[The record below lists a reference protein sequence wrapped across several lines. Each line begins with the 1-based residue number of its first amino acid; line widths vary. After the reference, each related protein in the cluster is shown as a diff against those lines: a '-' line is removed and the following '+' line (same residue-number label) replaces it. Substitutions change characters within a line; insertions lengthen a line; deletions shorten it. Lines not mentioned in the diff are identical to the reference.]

1 MDSTRK
7 IKNSILIKFYVMKK
21 SIVSK
26 LSGRFATVSVNNSKR
41 NQEICGQIL
50 NETPSYLLVRD
61 INTKMDCKIK
71 KTSISKIK
79 SGKTLVK
86 V

>member
-1 MDSTRK
+1 
-7 IKNSILIKFYVMKK
+7 MKK

-26 LSGRFATVSVNNSKR
+26 LSGRFATVSIKNNKR
-41 NQEICGQIL
+41 NQEICGQVL
-50 NETPSYLLVRD
+50 SETPNYLLVRD
-61 INTKMDCKIK
+61 INAKVDQRIK
-71 KTSISKIK
+71 KTSIAKIK